1 MSRTTLDDAAPA
13 DVVTVCLVEDHE
25 ALRHALASLIVQR
38 GDRVVASVGTV
49 AAGLDAVL
57 MLRPTVAVVDN
68 QLPDGRGVDLC
79 RTLAAAAPEVALILH
94 SGVVSPELEAQARA
108 VGVAA
113 VVTKSARGAE
123 LLAALD
129 DLRLRR
135 AVTGD
140 CAGP

>member
-1 MSRTTLDDAAPA
+1 MSPTTLDDAAPA

-25 ALRHALASLIVQR
+25 ALRHALATLIARR

-79 RTLAAAAPEVALILH
+79 RTLAGVAPDVALVLH
-94 SGVVSPELEAQARA
+94 SGTVSPELEDEARA
-108 VGVAA
+108 IGVTA
-113 VVTKSARGAE
+113 VVTKSVRGAE

-129 DLRLRR
+129 ELRLRR
-135 AVTGD
+135 IVTDG
-140 CAGP
+140 CEGP